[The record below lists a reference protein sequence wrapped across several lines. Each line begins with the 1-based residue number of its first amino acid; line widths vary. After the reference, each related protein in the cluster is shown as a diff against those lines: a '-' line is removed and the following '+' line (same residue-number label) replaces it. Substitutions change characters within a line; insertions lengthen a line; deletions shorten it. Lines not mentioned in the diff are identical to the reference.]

1 MKEFTTSVTT
11 VNNYEVSSRDIR
23 DIADNIEGI
32 IIDYIECNW
41 HGISTAT
48 DVPLEVR
55 QKLLLHVI
63 KEMFN
68 PNSDFNWL
76 N

>member
-23 DIADNIEGI
+23 DIANNIEGI
-32 IIDYIECNW
+32 INDYIGNNW
-41 HGISTAT
+41 DGIYDAT
-48 DVPLEVR
+48 DIPLEIR

-68 PNSDFNWL
+68 PNSDFDWD
-76 N
+76 